1 MFLPQLVQDVGRVEA
16 SVIAQLPCDY
26 LCQIVMIFDQEF

>member
-16 SVIAQLPCDY
+16 SVVAQLPCDH
-26 LCQIVMIFDQEF
+26 LNQIVKILDHEF